1 MSAALNLRNG
11 KTAPMGNRYPARP
24 QLRVVDVPV
33 LGGRFAVNPGL
44 RVIGTF
50 LIGALVIALLSL
62 GINLATSTGVYQL
75 LHLQNE
81 QKKLQ
86 LQSQIL
92 SQQVN
97 SLSSNQNLAS
107 AAQALG
113 MVSNSAP
120 VFLDVTNSKVYGSTS
135 ANSFSAGSISGSLIP
150 NSQWTTK
157 TSTSAIRKAL
167 AVEQA
172 KANAKVVASVSPA
185 TAAKTGN
192 QAAGKSSKTN
202 ASGYVDGA
210 TGKAASVGLA
220 GGSIP
225 VAPTH

>member
-1 MSAALNLRNG
+1 MSAAFNLNSR
-11 KTAPMGNRYPARP
+11 KESITSSYPARP
-24 QLRVVDVPV
+24 ELRVVGASGIRSRIA
-33 LGGRFAVNPGL
+33 LNPGL
-44 RVIGTF
+44 KVIATF
-50 LIGALVIALLSL
+50 LIGALGIALLSL
-62 GINLATSTGVYQL
+62 MINLATSTGVYQL
-75 LHLQNE
+75 IHLQNE

-86 LQSQIL
+86 LESQIL

-120 VFLDVTNSKVYGSTS
+120 VFLDVTNSKVYGSTK
-135 ANSFSAGSISGSLIP
+135 ANSFSAGRISGNLIP

-157 TSTSAIRKAL
+157 TSASAIRKAL
-167 AVEQA
+167 AAEQV
-172 KANAKVVASVSPA
+172 KATAKVVASVD
-185 TAAKTGN
+185 AAKASKASN
-192 QAAGKSSKTN
+192 QASAKRSKSDAAGYADNSPSKPASS
-202 ASGYVDGA
+202 
-210 TGKAASVGLA
+210 GLT